1 MKTWIVVVNRSEAK
15 IFTYDNKPN
24 HAVEFVKKLDN
35 PKGRMKAQD
44 INADRPGI
52 FSNRVAHG
60 PRLVKAETPTQHVAQ
75 EFAKRVTVFL
85 EDSLQSNQFDNVIII
100 SEPNFLGRLRNLF
113 SKELSATV
121 SREIS
126 KDLSIVTRDELKN
139 RLWPEI
145 ATL

>member
-15 IFTYDNKPN
+15 IFSFDNKPN
-24 HAVEFVKKLDN
+24 NEVEFVKKLDN
-35 PKGRMKAQD
+35 PKGRMRAQE
-44 INADRPGI
+44 INADKPGI

-75 EFAKRVTVFL
+75 EFAKRVTDFL
-85 EDSLQSNQFDNVIII
+85 ESSLQTSQFEDLVII

-113 SKELSATV
+113 SKDLSSCV

-126 KDLSIVTRDELKN
+126 KDLSIVTRDELKH
-139 RLWPEI
+139 RLWPES